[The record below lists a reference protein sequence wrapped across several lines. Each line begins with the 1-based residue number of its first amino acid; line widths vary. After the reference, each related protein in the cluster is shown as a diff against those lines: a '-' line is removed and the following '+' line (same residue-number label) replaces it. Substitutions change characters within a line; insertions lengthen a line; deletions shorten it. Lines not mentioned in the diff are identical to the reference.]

1 MINLTPEQAERL
13 YDFIGETPPKEIS
26 EGDIS
31 RVITEIERLLLP
43 FTSQCRNIDGLN
55 IQYNKNILVVD
66 DLEVSLFQLS
76 KLLAKS
82 GYNAYVSRTRVE
94 AEDMFKKLNFDYV
107 FLDLFLPEAE
117 NGLELLQKLK
127 NSDKAISNKTRIIV
141 ISGTEDNTLINECFE
156 RGADE
161 FIGKT
166 KYWHMTVLEKLRNF
180 NEINRGPSPEIKTI
194 IEDEEHKIALIKIRN
209 ILKQGVLDELKREAI
224 NLSLLGYKRLIL
236 DMENLHSPS
245 QELLNTIVFIYK
257 HYDSAGGRVNLC
269 NLSNKINEAFS
280 YIFLD
285 GVIPVFKDREAAL
298 NDFYERFNNC

>member
-13 YDFIGETPPKEIS
+13 YDFIGEAPPEEIS

-31 RVITEIERLLLP
+31 RVINEIEKLLMP
-43 FTSQCRNIDGLN
+43 YSGQCKNIDGLN
-55 IQYNKNILVVD
+55 IKHNKNVLVVD

-82 GYNAYVSRTRVE
+82 GYNACVARTRIE
-94 AEDMFKKLNFDYV
+94 AEDLYKKHNFDYV
-107 FLDLFLPEAE
+107 FLDLFLPDVE
-117 NGLELLQKLK
+117 NGIDLLQKLK
-127 NSDKAISNKTRIIV
+127 SFDKTSYNKTRIIV
-141 ISGTEDNTLINECFE
+141 ISGTEDKALINECFE
-156 RGADE
+156 QGADE

-166 KYWHMTVLEKLRNF
+166 ESWHMAILEKLRNF

-194 IEDEEHKIALIKIRN
+194 IENEEHKIALIKIRN
-209 ILKQGVLDELKREAI
+209 ILKQGVLDDLKREAI
-224 NLSLLGYKRLIL
+224 NLSLLGYNRLIL
-236 DMENLHSPS
+236 DMENVHSPS
-245 QELLNTIVFIYK
+245 PEILNTIVFIYK
-257 HYDSAGGRVNLC
+257 HYNSAGGCVNLC

-298 NDFYERFNNC
+298 NDFYERLNIC